1 MNRQDTCEIFCYNEE
16 KVNQVQQDLNAVNIS
31 GAAKML
37 KAIADEN
44 RAKIVYAL
52 CQEEELCVC
61 DLANI
66 IGATV
71 ATTSYHL
78 RTLHKQGV
86 VRFRKEGKL
95 AFYTLDAQH
104 IKQIMMF
111 ALEHQEE
118 VVANG

>member
-52 CQEEELCVC
+52 CKEEELCVC

-71 ATTSYHL
+71 ATTSHHL